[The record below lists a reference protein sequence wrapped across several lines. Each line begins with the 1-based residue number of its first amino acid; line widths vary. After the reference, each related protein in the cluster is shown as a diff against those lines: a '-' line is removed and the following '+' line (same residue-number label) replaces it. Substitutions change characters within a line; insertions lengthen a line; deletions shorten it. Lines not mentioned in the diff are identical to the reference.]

1 MKTRQLGTTGIY
13 TSEVSLGCWTLGGR
27 NWSQGG
33 GDKEGG
39 QSIGWAD
46 VDPAEATRAVY
57 RAVEL
62 GVNHFDNADI
72 YGNGHAE
79 RFLAQALGEKS
90 KDVLIATKVGH
101 FRGTAL
107 HAYEPKHIRHQC
119 EQSLV
124 NLKRDVIDIF
134 YFHHG
139 DFGASDYLLDDAAE
153 MMYRLRDEG
162 KFRVLGLSAY
172 SPERFM
178 TLAPRIKPDV
188 LQGHCNILHDEF
200 IHPEKNVAKLCR
212 EMQMS
217 FVTFGPLSQGILLG
231 KYSAANPPTFD
242 EGDHRK
248 NSANYKVDFLSKI
261 EGPIAAVKAK
271 FGATS
276 EDLAR
281 VALQYN
287 LAHETVGCVIPGFRN
302 VAQVETNLA
311 KVDLPLSGEEVA
323 LVRQWFA
330 EFNLVGR

>member
-1 MKTRQLGTTGIY
+1 MKKRPLGTSDLMS
-13 TSEVSLGCWTLGGR
+13 SEISMGCWTLGGR
-27 NWSQGG
+27 NWAQGG
-33 GDKEGG
+33 GEKTGG

-46 VDPAEATRAVY
+46 VDPAEAARAVH

-79 RFLAQALGEKS
+79 RFLAKALGNLA

-101 FRGTAL
+101 FWGTAE
-107 HAYEPKHIRHQC
+107 HPYEPQHIRAQC

-124 NLKRDVIDIF
+124 NLKRDVIDLY

-139 DFGASDYLLDDAAE
+139 DFGADDCMLDDAVE
-153 MMYRLRDEG
+153 MMYRLKAEG
-162 KFRVLGLSAY
+162 KIRAIGLSAY
-172 SPERFM
+172 SPERFL
-178 TLAPRIKPDV
+178 TLAPKIKPDV

-200 IHPEKNVAKLCR
+200 IHPEKSVSKLCK
-212 EMQMS
+212 ELKMS

-231 KYSAANPPTFD
+231 KYSASNPPSFD

-248 NSANYKVDFLSKI
+248 NSANYKADFLERVEPQITKMK
-261 EGPIAAVKAK
+261 ER
-271 FGATS
+271 FGTTI

-281 VALQYN
+281 AALQYN

-302 VAQVETNLA
+302 VKQVEANLA
-311 KVDLPLSGEEVA
+311 KVDEPLSIQDVA
-323 LVRQWFA
+323 LIREWFA
-330 EFNLVGR
+330 GFNS